1 MFTLTI
7 SNEQPSIYVPGRT
20 RTIQNT
26 ETVPV
31 LLNFIQIW
39 MMASLYWIQ
48 PVVSD
53 KTLWNTKDSRLK
65 KD

>member
-26 ETVPV
+26 ETAPV
-31 LLNFIQIW
+31 LLNFIPIW
-39 MMASLYWIQ
+39 MMASLQWIQ

-53 KTLWNTKDSRLK
+53 KTLWNTKDSRPK

>member
-26 ETVPV
+26 ETAPV

-39 MMASLYWIQ
+39 MMAS
-48 PVVSD
+48 
-53 KTLWNTKDSRLK
+53 K
-65 KD
+65 

>member
-26 ETVPV
+26 ETAPV
-31 LLNFIQIW
+31 FVKFNSDLNDGV
-39 MMASLYWIQ
+39 S
-48 PVVSD
+48 VV
-53 KTLWNTKDSRLK
+53 NTTCRFG
-65 KD
+65 